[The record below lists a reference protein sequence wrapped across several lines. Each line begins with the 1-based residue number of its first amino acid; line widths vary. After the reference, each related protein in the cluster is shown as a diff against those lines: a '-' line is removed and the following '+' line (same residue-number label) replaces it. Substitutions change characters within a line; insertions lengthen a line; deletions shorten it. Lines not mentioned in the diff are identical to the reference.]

1 MPYVTPPGLTNTQA
15 GALKG
20 AVGGKGCSPS
30 NLADNKKV
38 LNDDPKS
45 NMEAIA
51 KTMNAKPEC
60 VKAATNSTS
69 EFVTDSKVATGVAA
83 PFFAVGAAAANSTA
97 NSTMD
102 DTMYEKGCGAFSAS
116 ANAIMAS
123 TRNIACTLQ
132 STLNEADMTVN
143 AGAKITVRTVPPTP
157 AEVKAIRDIM
167 ADNRRTRNDLISAYP
182 PTTYIPGMD
191 VKAFT
196 YQVNARKEILNR
208 MFAVD
213 QQFTRLN
220 PIRAV
225 LLDTNID
232 LKIESAVKLSST
244 QTFSEKAK
252 SEIVR
257 DIKNVALAKAV
268 NKVSQDNGVRALSP
282 ETTQLISNK
291 IDTEVE
297 SESTNIMRKVTKTK
311 MTVKNENEILIS
323 VAGPIIGSN
332 IKAGILMQVEA
343 QMQQAVNSAVQIGDK
358 VAVEIAAEAAGH
370 TENDTKN
377 RGLDDLKK
385 AQMEGMNKLLETS
398 GKNQN
403 EFFSNVFSGLGMLFL
418 LPMIAGV
425 AILMFFPNIVKGFI
439 PPPVRYVLIGV
450 LIFLIVAFMLGI
462 FPFSSSS
469 EDMKIQDSPK
479 NLVYNVT
486 DTKGFKKNN
495 NMYRFKVDGDWKL
508 N

>member
-20 AVGGKGCSPS
+20 AVNGKGCSPS

-38 LNDDPKS
+38 LNDNPKS

-69 EFVTDSKVATGVAA
+69 EFVTDSKVATGVVA
-83 PFFAVGAAAANSTA
+83 PFFAAGAAAANSTA

-132 STLNEADMTVN
+132 STLVGQEMTVN
-143 AGAKITVRTVPPTP
+143 AGAKITVRTVAPDPH
-157 AEVKAIRDIM
+157 EVKAIKDIM
-167 ADNRRTRNDLISAYP
+167 ANNRLTRNDLIQIAKPEYVHGMPIEAYS
-182 PTTYIPGMD
+182 IGMAGH
-191 VKAFT
+191 KLLI
-196 YQVNARKEILNR
+196 KE
-208 MFAVD
+208 MFASE
-213 QQFTRLN
+213 QQFVKLN

-232 LKIESAVKLSST
+232 LKIESAIKLNSQQS
-244 QTFSEKAK
+244 FSEKAK
-252 SEIVR
+252 TEIIR
-257 DIKNVALAKAV
+257 DMKNVALAKAV

-291 IDTEVE
+291 IDTKME
-297 SESTNIMRKVTKTK
+297 SESANIMRKVINTTMKA
-311 MTVKNENEILIS
+311 NSENEILIS

-332 IKAGILMQVEA
+332 IKVGILMQIEA
-343 QMQQAVNSAVQIGDK
+343 QMQQAINSAVFVGDK
-358 VAVEIAAEAAGH
+358 AALEIKAEAAGQ
-370 TENDTKN
+370 TENSTRNK
-377 RGLDDLKK
+377 GLDDLKK
-385 AQMEGMNKLLETS
+385 AQVEGMNKLLETS

-403 EFFSNVFSGLGMLFL
+403 KFFSSVFSGLGMLFL

-479 NLVYNVT
+479 NLVYDVT